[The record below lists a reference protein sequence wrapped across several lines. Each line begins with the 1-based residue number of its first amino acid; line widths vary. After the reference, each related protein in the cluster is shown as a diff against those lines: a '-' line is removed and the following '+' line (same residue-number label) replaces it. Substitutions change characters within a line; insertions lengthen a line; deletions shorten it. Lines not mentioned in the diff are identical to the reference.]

1 MMLIVQMLKNVNC
14 KSLCSLSRCSLVRR
28 TVFARSVSINN
39 ALSLTC
45 VLLDDL
51 VVHHHDFRNSG
62 YLEWKFV
69 LSRETFEDWTKLRV
83 VVSGHSGEQV
93 VFKLVLHS
101 TEQILCD
108 YVVAADTTGAGEVIC
123 HIAIGGIS
131 GDNVFCLMVAGH
143 DNSNEEATNQNANN
157 WNYGSHCEKPN
168 VA

>member
-1 MMLIVQMLKNVNC
+1 MLKNVNC
-14 KSLCSLSRCSLVRR
+14 KSLCSFSRCSLVRR
-28 TVFARSVSINN
+28 TVLGRSVSINN

-51 VVHHHDFRNSG
+51 IVHLYDVGDSG

-69 LSRETFEDWTKLRV
+69 LFRETFEDWTKPRV

-93 VFKLVLHS
+93 VLKLVLHT
-101 TEQILCD
+101 TEQILSD
-108 YVVAADTTGAGEVIC
+108 YVVAADTTGAGEVIG
-123 HIAIGGIS
+123 HIAIGGIC